1 METSVATTSLAG
13 ELREHG
19 IVVLPD
25 FVSAEKLAQMQEAFE
40 ICLKRMRWNDFDGFE
55 KTERYR
61 HMVQNVLT
69 LDQGF
74 VDVALHPVVKST
86 LRDYIGPAFE
96 LVEAKGWLSLPTSK
110 NFHGWHGDAWY
121 DHTVV
126 PEPQREVKLA
136 LYLTDVRSG
145 AFNYLKGTHGQIH
158 PRLHDEEEVAR
169 QYADAEL
176 VRAVASAGTAILFD
190 TSGIHRQ
197 ECPILEPRHAVF
209 LNYHDPSVPLQ
220 GEDIDY
226 YRYHPLILNA
236 AFLGGMDDED
246 RRILGFG
253 NKTNYV
259 RAFQRRPKHERFQS
273 TLAALYDAKLRLDTF
288 KGRVMAKLGV
298 SS

>member
-13 ELREHG
+13 ELEEHG

-25 FVSAEKLAQMQEAFE
+25 FVSGEQLAHMQEAFA
-40 ICLKRMRWNDFDGFE
+40 ICLKRMRWNNFDGFE
-55 KTERYR
+55 KTEPYR

-74 VDVALHPVVKST
+74 VDLALHPVIKTT

-96 LVEAKGWLSLPTSK
+96 LVEAKGWLSLPTTE

-121 DHTVV
+121 DHSVV

-136 LYLTDVRSG
+136 FYLTDVSSG
-145 AFNYLKGTHGQIH
+145 AFNYLKGTHGKIH
-158 PRLHDEEEVAR
+158 PRLHSEEEVR
-169 QYADAEL
+169 KEYEDAEL
-176 VRAVASAGTAILFD
+176 VRAVGKAGTAILFD

-220 GEDIDY
+220 DEDVRY

-259 RAFQRRPKHERFQS
+259 RAFERSPKHERFQNTFAS
-273 TLAALYDAKLRLDTF
+273 LFDAKLRLDRF
-288 KGRVMAKLGV
+288 KGRVMGKLRRN
-298 SS
+298 